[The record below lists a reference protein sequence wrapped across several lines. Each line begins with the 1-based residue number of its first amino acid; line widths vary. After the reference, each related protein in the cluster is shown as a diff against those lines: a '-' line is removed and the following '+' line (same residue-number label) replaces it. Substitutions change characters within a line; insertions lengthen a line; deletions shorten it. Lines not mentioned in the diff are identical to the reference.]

1 MEASDGG
8 HLDTVRVLLHAK
20 ADPNI
25 TNEVK
30 LQATK
35 CTISNLIDALLYYR
49 MVKLLSFLLPEM
61 ITLK

>member
-8 HLDTVRVLLHAK
+8 HLDTVKALLDAK

-35 CTISNLIDALLYYR
+35 CTVSNLIDAPLCYR
-49 MVKLLSFLLPEM
+49 MVKLLYFSLPKT